1 MPSLK
6 EIRGRIG
13 SIRNISQ
20 ITRAME
26 LVAASRMKRAQDSI
40 LAARPYADML
50 RSTLSRV
57 AAAIDEEVDPLL
69 ARRPVRRI
77 GMIVMTTDRG
87 LAGALDTNTV
97 RAALRFI
104 SERVTR
110 DGGAQSGNAGPASG
124 GGEPAGRIE
133 VEAITVGRKGR
144 DQLRRAGVP
153 IAAAFPRLG
162 DRPTFGDVTPI
173 ARLVTDDFL
182 SEKYDEIVLAYAGFV
197 STLTQRPTIT
207 TILPVPRSRD
217 LTEAEVTTNDDY
229 LFEPSPEAVLNRL
242 LPHYVAVD
250 LYRAVLESNASEQS
264 ARMVAMRSAT
274 DNANELID
282 DLTLVYNK
290 TRQATITREMI
301 EIASGAEALG
311 G

>member
-40 LAARPYADML
+40 LAARPYADEL
-50 RSTLSRV
+50 HDALARV
-57 AAAIDEEVDPLL
+57 TATIGEEVDPLL
-69 ARRPVRRI
+69 DRRPVKRI
-77 GMIVMTTDRG
+77 GLIVMTTDRG
-87 LAGALDTNTV
+87 LAGALDANTV
-97 RAALRFI
+97 RAALRYI
-104 SERVTR
+104 
-110 DGGAQSGNAGPASG
+110 AGKASG
-124 GGEPAGRIE
+124 SDGERAE

-153 IAAAFPRLG
+153 IAAHFPRLG

-173 ARLVTDDFL
+173 AKLVTEDFL
-182 SEKYDEIVLAYAGFV
+182 EERFDEISVVYPQFI
-197 STLTQRPTIT
+197 STLSQRAEVL
-207 TILPVPRSRD
+207 TILPVRSPED
-217 LTEAEVTTNDDY
+217 LQGDEAERTDEY
-229 LFEPSPEAVLNRL
+229 LFEPSPEAVLSRL
-242 LPHYVAVD
+242 LPHYVAID
-250 LYRAVLESNASEQS
+250 LYRAVLEANASEQS
-264 ARMVAMRSAT
+264 ARMIAMRNAT
-274 DNANELID
+274 DNAGELMA

-301 EIASGAEALG
+301 EIASGADALG

>member
-13 SIRNISQ
+13 SVRNISQ

-26 LVAASRMKRAQDSI
+26 LVAASRMKRAQDAI
-40 LAARPYADML
+40 LAARPYADEL
-50 RSTLSRV
+50 RSTLARV
-57 AAAIDEEVDPLL
+57 GAAEGEEVDPLL
-69 ARRPVRRI
+69 ARRPVRNV
-77 GMIVMTTDRG
+77 GLIVMTTDRG
-87 LAGALDTNTV
+87 LAGALDANTV
-97 RAALRFI
+97 RAALRFMTGEI
-104 SERVTR
+104 GNSSS
-110 DGGAQSGNAGPASG
+110 DGD
-124 GGEPAGRIE
+124 GRAE
-133 VEAITVGRKGR
+133 VAAVTVGRKGR

-153 IAAAFPRLG
+153 IAAHFARLG
-162 DRPTFGDVTPI
+162 DRPTFADVTPI
-173 ARLVTDDFL
+173 AKLVSDDFL
-182 SEKYDEIVLAYAGFV
+182 AGTFDQIAVVYPGFV
-197 STLTQRPTIT
+197 NTLTQRPTVT
-207 TILPVPRSRD
+207 TLLPVPRPAD
-217 LTEAEVTTNDDY
+217 IEGEEAARTDEY
-229 LFEPSPEAVLNRL
+229 LFEPSPQAVLSRL

-250 LYRAVLESNASEQS
+250 LYRAVLEANASEQS
-264 ARMVAMRSAT
+264 ARMIAMRNAT